1 MPGQKSC
8 RFKGLCTNGGD
19 GSVGGMGISPPI
31 PRAAGP
37 AACCAFFSQHPVP
50 GGYPRKLWM
59 KLCAGWG
66 MAAARQGCR
75 GLPRFAQ
82 KTSNIK
88 ALCTK
93 TGDEAVDS
101 RRTYRCAPGGARP
114 AAAWVFPDQPS
125 GRRVAVDK
133 TWLRGGNPT
142 PGKRGKS
149 CGQSADS
156 LLQPTPGEGCSGS
169 LRNRTARRGCAQS
182 LGMALWKRSGITA
195 PAPGRPGFARVGRFL
210 GDLAAP
216 AQAQPDIQAVDEQRR
231 PDAHEG
237 QQLARF
243 QRLAEQQHRLQQ
255 HQGRRE
261 VLQEA
266 QGGVG

>member
-19 GSVGGMGISPPI
+19 GAVGGMGISRPI

-37 AACCAFFSQHPVP
+37 AACCAFFSQRPVS

-101 RRTYRCAPGGARP
+101 RRTYRCAPGRARS
-114 AAAWVFPDQPS
+114 AAVWAFPDQPS

-133 TWLRGGNPT
+133 AMALAERAIPR
-142 PGKRGKS
+142 KRGKS

-156 LLQPTPGEGCSGS
+156 LLQPTPGEGCSSS
-169 LRNRTARRGCAQS
+169 LRNRTATPGLCTEPGDGPVEKVGNNRASPRPTRLRPGWSFSRR
-182 LGMALWKRSGITA
+182 
-195 PAPGRPGFARVGRFL
+195 PGRDGAGPARYPGCR
-210 GDLAAP
+210 
-216 AQAQPDIQAVDEQRR
+216 
-231 PDAHEG
+231 
-237 QQLARF
+237 
-243 QRLAEQQHRLQQ
+243 
-255 HQGRRE
+255 
-261 VLQEA
+261 
-266 QGGVG
+266 